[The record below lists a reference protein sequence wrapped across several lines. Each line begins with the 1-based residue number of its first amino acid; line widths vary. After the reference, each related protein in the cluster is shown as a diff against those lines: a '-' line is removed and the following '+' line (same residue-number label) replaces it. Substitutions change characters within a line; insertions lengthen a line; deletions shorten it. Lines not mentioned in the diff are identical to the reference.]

1 MFVDDKGV
9 MSILRIAPAKD
20 KQVFTTTIVQP
31 ITTVNSI
38 FSYWKNNINY
48 ADLSTSKNMIAVLDD
63 NYQMVT
69 CEEAKEKWYLLAI
82 NSEHNIKYK
91 KSSE

>member
-9 MSILRIAPAKD
+9 MSILRIAAAKD

-38 FSYWKNNINY
+38 WNYWKNNIYY
-48 ADLSTSKNMIAVLDD
+48 ADLSTGKEMIAVIND
-63 NYQMVT
+63 NY
-69 CEEAKEKWYLLAI
+69 
-82 NSEHNIKYK
+82 
-91 KSSE
+91 